1 VVNHYLNL
9 VREANSIVHDG
20 KDHIMGIFIRGKACP
35 KCGGIDRHRIRR
47 SFWMRFLP
55 GSKYYLCEHCEA
67 KFFSVLE
74 LVSINWPFGAV
85 A

>member
-1 VVNHYLNL
+1 M
-9 VREANSIVHDG
+9 READSIVHDG

-67 KFFSVLE
+67 KCFSLLE
-74 LVSINWPFGAV
+74 LISINWPFGAV